1 MYELMVIGNVKVDSD
16 QLLSRMQKML
26 SAVNASAVRVEKL
39 GRKLLAYPI
48 AKQTEGEYLVFNF
61 EAEGAAISEID
72 QKLRLEQENVLRYL
86 IVKQKETKVSEDTAS
101 RGPLRSEA
109 SEFPRDVRIGTKVS
123 KDYAVVKVGVK
134 EDNKTKVKTKKAI
147 KRATIKVKGKK

>member
-1 MYELMVIGNVKVDSD
+1 MVIGNVKVDSD

-26 SAVNASAVRVEKL
+26 SEVGASAVRVDKL

-61 EAEGAAISEID
+61 EAEGRAISEID

-86 IVKQKETKVSEDTAS
+86 IVKQKDKGTEEIKASEDTAPAGKPRS
-101 RGPLRSEA
+101 AEPRGS
-109 SEFPRDVRIGTKVS
+109 KVTENQG
-123 KDYAVVKVGVK
+123 VVKVKVK
-134 EDNKTKVKTKKAI
+134 ENNKTKVKTKLAI